1 MMGESMK
8 EAELDKQGLFADYIS
23 RYEYK
28 DMGRAYD
35 DFEEIFKILEA
46 ISYAIQINR
55 FNGHPR
61 KMGGLDEEVVSMFRI
76 LCEKGVI
83 DSYPFEYYD
92 RYSSFSPQKKGD
104 VE

>member
-8 EAELDKQGLFADYIS
+8 ETKLDKQGLFADYIS

-28 DMGRAYD
+28 DISKAYD

-61 KMGGLDEEVVSMFRI
+61 KEGLDSEVVSMFSI

-83 DSYPFEYYD
+83 NSYPFSYYD
-92 RYSSFSPQKKGD
+92 RYSSFSPQLKGD
-104 VE
+104 RK

>member
-8 EAELDKQGLFADYIS
+8 EKKLDKQGLFADYIS

-28 DMGRAYD
+28 DISKAYD

-61 KMGGLDEEVVSMFRI
+61 GNLDDEVVSMFSI
-76 LCEKGVI
+76 LCDKGVI

-92 RYSSFSPQKKGD
+92 RYSSFSPQRKGD
-104 VE
+104 

>member
-8 EAELDKQGLFADYIS
+8 EIKLDKQGLFADYIS

-28 DMGRAYD
+28 DMKKALE

-46 ISYAIQINR
+46 ISYAIRINR

-61 KMGGLDEEVVSMFRI
+61 KDGHDSEVVAMFSI
-76 LCEKGVI
+76 LCERGVI

-92 RYSSFSPQKKGD
+92 RYCSFSPQKKGD
-104 VE
+104 